1 MYVLYIRYVRSSRIL
16 YSLRSTLYNL
26 GYHFSSHSS
35 IGSILDRALINQL
48 ASSNSSLSSRNIILK
63 ASVIIKAS
71 NKVVFL
77 LSLIVPI
84 SLLTNGLALSLP
96 A

>member
-1 MYVLYIRYVRSSRIL
+1 VLNVLSFSLAALLPFSSLLSSSRIV
-16 YSLRSTLYNL
+16 
-26 GYHFSSHSS
+26 
-35 IGSILDRALINQL
+35 
-48 ASSNSSLSSRNIILK
+48 SSLVLQALSLGKGIVVLLCIERS
-63 ASVIIKAS
+63 IKAS

-77 LSLIVPI
+77 LSLIVAV

>member
-1 MYVLYIRYVRSSRIL
+1 VLNILSFGLVALLPYSSLLSSSRTVS
-16 YSLRSTLYNL
+16 SLVL
-26 GYHFSSHSS
+26 
-35 IGSILDRALINQL
+35 RAL
-48 ASSNSSLSSRNIILK
+48 SLGKGIVILLRTK
-63 ASVIIKAS
+63 RFVKAS

-96 A
+96 T

>member
-1 MYVLYIRYVRSSRIL
+1 MSLPYSSLLSSSGIVSSLVL
-16 YSLRSTLYNL
+16 
-26 GYHFSSHSS
+26 
-35 IGSILDRALINQL
+35 RAL
-48 ASSNSSLSSRNIILK
+48 SLGKGIVVLLRTKRS
-63 ASVIIKAS
+63 IKAS
-71 NKVVFL
+71 NKAVFL